1 MFGVIG
7 SLLTDWTKRSLGS
20 SVSILFGMR
29 FSVLAA
35 GSAIN
40 SGFRRRVDGGK
51 GSRSPDEGRADTTYP
66 AGGEPASSMRRGN
79 EYHTLD
85 IWTVIKQ
92 EGSFDHFA
100 RPAR

>member
-1 MFGVIG
+1 MFGAIG

-40 SGFRRRVDGGK
+40 SGF
-51 GSRSPDEGRADTTYP
+51 AD
-66 AGGEPASSMRRGN
+66 A
-79 EYHTLD
+79 
-85 IWTVIKQ
+85 
-92 EGSFDHFA
+92 
-100 RPAR
+100 